1 MNLNATSHL
10 FWEDKL
16 LVGHAQ
22 MDHEHQSFFHL
33 IDALLAAPDKGIALC
48 LDEVITHATRHFAQE
63 DAWMCKLDFP
73 ARQCHMD
80 EHAAVLRSAA
90 GVRLRVHSGDH
101 RAARLFSQ
109 ELAAWFAPHVQH
121 LDSALATWICKLT
134 WNAKP
139 LVFHRQSRIRAIT
152 GIAQLPILGVSPC

>member
-1 MNLNATSHL
+1 MNLNAEVPW

-22 MDHEHQSFFHL
+22 MDDEHQALFHL
-33 IDALLAAPDKGIALC
+33 IDALLIAPDQGIAAC
-48 LDEVITHATRHFAQE
+48 LDEVIAHATQHFAQE
-63 DAWMCKLDFP
+63 DAWMCNLDFP

-90 GVRLRVHSGDH
+90 GVKLRVHAGDH
-101 RAARLFSQ
+101 QAARLFSQ
-109 ELAAWFAPHVQH
+109 ELAAWFPPHVQH
-121 LDSALATWICKLT
+121 LDSALAAWICKLA

-139 LVFHRQSRIRAIT
+139 LVFHRQSRTRAAT
-152 GIAQLPILGVSPC
+152 AIA